1 MDQGFV
7 KNDENKTDDR
17 KEIYGFIGGDGSVGG
32 IAPIHD
38 DVTIVGFGGVLG
50 QQEKNTNGKG
60 VSQNYIL
67 AHMWFDLASAAGNE
81 EATIHRDQAATLM
94 MPLQLLEA
102 RKLAREWQ
110 PASAN

>member
-1 MDQGFV
+1 MAAEQG
-7 KNDENKTDDR
+7 DAEGQ
-17 KEIYGFIGGDGSVGG
+17 YC
-32 IAPIHD
+32 
-38 DVTIVGFGGVLG
+38 LG
-50 QQEKNTNGKG
+50 LLYATGKG
-60 VSQNYIL
+60 VPQNYIL